1 MTRVAI
7 HQAVWHLTGEWWPSR
22 LVATAAEKR
31 LSFRH
36 NAQVVFV
43 KKPHS
48 GQFKPGN
55 RLGGRPLGSRNKL
68 TEVALGA
75 AAASLPRAVHHLS
88 YCIGGFAV
96 ARIGKP
102 SMRPDLAPP
111 QRGFFV

>member
-1 MTRVAI
+1 MGFSASRRRAGLPGLI
-7 HQAVWHLTGEWWPSR
+7 FGERWPSR

-75 AAASLPRAVHHLS
+75 AAASLPRAVQPFVVIVSVGLPMLPS
-88 YCIGGFAV
+88 N
-96 ARIGKP
+96 GKP
-102 SMRPDLAPP
+102 EQGATYN
-111 QRGFFV
+111 